1 MMAISWIKL
10 YQYKKKSINETVT
23 VNGMSSTHPVP
34 AAGALSD
41 IWDAKPWVFVA
52 LGRTFTA
59 KP

>member
-10 YQYKKKSINETVT
+10 YQYKQSINETVT
-23 VNGMSSTHPVP
+23 ANGMSSTRPVP
-34 AAGALSD
+34 AAGALSGV
-41 IWDAKPWVFVA
+41 WDAKPWVFVA